1 MQDKEELYMHTLIE
15 LLENMSH
22 STIQGFFGVLG
33 IIIFLITMVGSGIYR
48 VKQQLE
54 KENSH

>member
-1 MQDKEELYMHTLIE
+1 MHTLIE
-15 LLENMSH
+15 LLKNMSH

-33 IIIFLITMVGSGIYR
+33 ILTFLGTMVGSGIYR

-54 KENSH
+54 KEKSK